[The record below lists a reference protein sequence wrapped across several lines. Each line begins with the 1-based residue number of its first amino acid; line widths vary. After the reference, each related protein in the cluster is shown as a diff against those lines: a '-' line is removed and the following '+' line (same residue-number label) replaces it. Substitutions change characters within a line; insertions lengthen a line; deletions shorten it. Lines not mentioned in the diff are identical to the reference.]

1 LHKPKFNYHIPYEQ
15 FQNRLK
21 DIIARK
27 KKVGLSNLSIAAS
40 DEIFKKYFLTI
51 TVKISSTPVISKF
64 IGAWI
69 FNDPIQIP
77 E

>member
-1 LHKPKFNYHIPYEQ
+1 MA
-15 FQNRLK
+15 NRLK

-27 KKVGLSNLSIAAS
+27 QKVGLSNLSVAAS
-40 DEIFKKYFLTI
+40 DEIFKKYLSTI

-64 IGAWI
+64 IGAGI

-77 E
+77 EYE